1 MRLRLAVSLFVL
13 VLGWTFC
20 AAQNAPPPPKLEP
33 LPEAPPPPP
42 PPPAAQSDP
51 ELEPQVTIIHR
62 ENETIEEF
70 RVKGQL
76 TMIKVTPRHGR
87 PYYLV
92 ADGAEGAFVRR
103 DSLDTG
109 LRVPLWVLFSF

>member
-1 MRLRLAVSLFVL
+1 MRQTPATILAVLAVGIALTAF
-13 VLGWTFC
+13 
-20 AAQNAPPPPKLEP
+20 AQKVPPPPKLEP

-42 PPPAAQSDP
+42 EIANDP
-51 ELEPQVTIIHR
+51 ELEPQVTIVRR

-70 RVKGQL
+70 RVSGRL
-76 TMIKVTPRHGR
+76 TMVKVTPRHGR

-92 ADGAEGAFVRR
+92 AEGASGAFVRR
-103 DSLDTG
+103 DSLDSG

>member
-1 MRLRLAVSLFVL
+1 MRHTPATVLAVFAVSVALTAL
-13 VLGWTFC
+13 
-20 AAQNAPPPPKLEP
+20 AQKAPPPPKLEP
-33 LPEAPPPPP
+33 LPEP
-42 PPPAAQSDP
+42 PPPAPEIAADP
-51 ELEPQVTIIHR
+51 ELEPQVTIVRR

-70 RVKGQL
+70 RVNGRL
-76 TMIKVTPRHGR
+76 TMVKVTPRHGR

-92 ADGAEGAFVRR
+92 AEGASGGFVRR

>member
-1 MRLRLAVSLFVL
+1 MRPRLALCLSVL
-13 VLGWTFC
+13 ALAWTFC
-20 AAQNAPPPPKLEP
+20 AAAQKAPPPPELEP
-33 LPEAPPPPP
+33 LPEPPP
-42 PPPAAQSDP
+42 PPPAVASDP
-51 ELEPQVTIIHR
+51 ELEPQVTIIRR

-70 RVKGQL
+70 RVNGRL
-76 TMIKVTPRHGR
+76 TMVKVTPRHGR

-92 ADGAEGAFVRR
+92 AEGAEGAFVRR